1 MILHNPHLLFLNHNV
16 LQVSSLGKHLYP
28 PRFWK
33 YFLIHTSNQY
43 CCLLCV
49 LKPMDNVH
57 DSVCNECVISA
68 QYWMWAGALMVE
80 PALKW
85 QKRICNQP
93 NIFTTC
99 STFGNY
105 SNPNPPCK
113 IPKFTSSC
121 RAVLNN
127 PRHLPLQI
135 ALFYMPN
142 SDQFDIL
149 WCDCYCW
156 LNQMSI
162 YELTARLPPGYL
174 LPTGF
179 NGPHVFSHLYIRI
192 YPYIYDAMRNESYYI
207 EQGYLQNRFGWF
219 CF

>member
-1 MILHNPHLLFLNHNV
+1 MYMTV
-16 LQVSSLGKHLYP
+16 CVMSVWYP
-28 PRFWK
+28 PNIGCELALWWWSPLWSDKNVFAINPT
-33 YFLIHTSNQY
+33 FSQHVQ
-43 CCLLCV
+43 LLEIILTPILLV
-49 LKPMDNVH
+49 KSQSL
-57 DSVCNECVISA
+57 
-68 QYWMWAGALMVE
+68 Q
-80 PALKW
+80 
-85 QKRICNQP
+85 
-93 NIFTTC
+93 
-99 STFGNY
+99 
-105 SNPNPPCK
+105 
-113 IPKFTSSC
+113 TSSC

-142 SDQFDIL
+142 SNQFDIL